1 MDEVEILASEWRRLD
16 DELEVTRWR
25 TERLLRLGYEAR
37 EAAHLAL
44 TGIDLHALE
53 HLIAK
58 GCSRQTAVRIV
69 A

>member
-1 MDEVEILASEWRRLD
+1 VDEVEIIASEWRRLD

-37 EAAHLAL
+37 ESARLAL
-44 TGIDLHALE
+44 SQIDIHALE
-53 HLIAK
+53 HLITQ
-58 GCSRQTAVRIV
+58 GCPRQTAVRIV